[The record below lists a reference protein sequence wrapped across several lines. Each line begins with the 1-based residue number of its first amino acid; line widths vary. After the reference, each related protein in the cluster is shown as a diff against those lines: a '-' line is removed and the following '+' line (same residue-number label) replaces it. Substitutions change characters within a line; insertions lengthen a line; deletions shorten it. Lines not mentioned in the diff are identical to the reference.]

1 MENNSLQQ
9 TPLISLKQAVKS
21 YGYMQVLKKVDLDIY
36 SGTSVTIF
44 GPNGA
49 GKSTL
54 LKVLSM
60 QCRLSSGALLYNGTP
75 YKKISD
81 DFRHKFGVI
90 SHQLYLYSSLS
101 AFENLKFY
109 GSLYGIA
116 NPEKKGEELLKQLD
130 LYKRKDD
137 LIRTFSRGMLQRVSI
152 ARALIHNPE
161 IIFLDEPY
169 TGLDSLAVIRTFS
182 RGMLQRV
189 SIARALIHNPEII
202 FLDEPY
208 TGLDSYASQ
217 KLSTII
223 KQQIEENKTV
233 IMVTHDIETGFFQ
246 ADNLLIMDK
255 GKIVYNRQKSSIN
268 IDDFRKE
275 YMSVLGLEA
284 AV

>member
-21 YGYMQVLKKVDLDIY
+21 YGYMQALKKVDLDIY
-36 SGTSVTIF
+36 NGTSVTIF

-60 QCRLSSGALLYNGTP
+60 QSRLSSGKLLYNGTP

-101 AFENLKFY
+101 AYENLKFY

-137 LIRTFSRGMLQRVSI
+137 LLCTFSRGMLQRVSI
-152 ARALIHNPE
+152 ARALVHNPE

-169 TGLDSLAVIRTFS
+169 TGLDSLA
-182 RGMLQRV
+182 
-189 SIARALIHNPEII
+189 A
-202 FLDEPY
+202 
-208 TGLDSYASQ
+208 Q

>member
-9 TPLISLKQAVKS
+9 TPLISLKQAVKR
-21 YGYMQVLKKVDLDIY
+21 YGYMQALKKVDLDIY

-60 QCRLSSGALLYNGTP
+60 QSRLSSGELLYNGTP

-81 DFRHKFGVI
+81 DFRYKFGVI

-101 AFENLKFY
+101 AYENLKFY

-137 LIRTFSRGMLQRVSI
+137 LLRTFSRGMLQRVSI

-169 TGLDSLAVIRTFS
+169 TGLDSLA
-182 RGMLQRV
+182 
-189 SIARALIHNPEII
+189 A
-202 FLDEPY
+202 
-208 TGLDSYASQ
+208 Q

-275 YMSVLGLEA
+275 YMSVLGVEA
-284 AV
+284 VV

>member
-21 YGYMQVLKKVDLDIY
+21 YGYMQALKKVDLDIY

-60 QCRLSSGALLYNGTP
+60 QSRLSSGELLYNGTP

-137 LIRTFSRGMLQRVSI
+137 LL
-152 ARALIHNPE
+152 
-161 IIFLDEPY
+161 
-169 TGLDSLAVIRTFS
+169 RTFS

-255 GKIVYNRQKSSIN
+255 GKIVYNKQKSSIN

>member
-9 TPLISLKQAVKS
+9 TPLISLKQAVKR
-21 YGYMQVLKKVDLDIY
+21 YGYMQALKKVDLDIY

-60 QCRLSSGALLYNGTP
+60 QSRLSSGELLYNGTP

-90 SHQLYLYSSLS
+90 SHQLYLYSNLS
-101 AFENLKFY
+101 AYENLKFY

-137 LIRTFSRGMLQRVSI
+137 LL
-152 ARALIHNPE
+152 
-161 IIFLDEPY
+161 
-169 TGLDSLAVIRTFS
+169 RTFS

>member
-9 TPLISLKQAVKS
+9 APLISLKQAVKS
-21 YGYMQVLKKVDLDIY
+21 YGYMQALKKVDLDIY

-60 QCRLSSGALLYNGTP
+60 QSRLSSGELLYNGTP

-101 AFENLKFY
+101 AYENLKFY

-137 LIRTFSRGMLQRVSI
+137 LL
-152 ARALIHNPE
+152 
-161 IIFLDEPY
+161 
-169 TGLDSLAVIRTFS
+169 RTFS

-255 GKIVYNRQKSSIN
+255 GKIVYNKQKSSIN

>member
-1 MENNSLQQ
+1 MIYLFLANGFEEIETLG
-9 TPLISLKQAVKS
+9 TIDILRR
-21 YGYMQVLKKVDLDIY
+21 GGVDLDIY

-60 QCRLSSGALLYNGTP
+60 QSRLSSGELLYNGTP

-137 LIRTFSRGMLQRVSI
+137 L
-152 ARALIHNPE
+152 
-161 IIFLDEPY
+161 
-169 TGLDSLAVIRTFS
+169 IRTFS

>member
-21 YGYMQVLKKVDLDIY
+21 YGYMQALKKVDLDIY
-36 SGTSVTIF
+36 NGTSVTIF

-60 QCRLSSGALLYNGTP
+60 QSRLSSGELLYNGTP

-137 LIRTFSRGMLQRVSI
+137 LL
-152 ARALIHNPE
+152 
-161 IIFLDEPY
+161 
-169 TGLDSLAVIRTFS
+169 RTFS

-233 IMVTHDIETGFFQ
+233 IMVTHDIETGFSH

-255 GKIVYNRQKSSIN
+255 GKIVYNKQKSSIN

-275 YMSVLGLEA
+275 YMSVIGVEA

>member
-9 TPLISLKQAVKS
+9 TPLISLKQAVKR
-21 YGYMQVLKKVDLDIY
+21 YGYMQALKKVDLDIY

-60 QCRLSSGALLYNGTP
+60 QSRLSSGELLYNGTP

-90 SHQLYLYSSLS
+90 SHQLYLYSGLS
-101 AFENLKFY
+101 AYENLKFY

-116 NPEKKGEELLKQLD
+116 NPEKKGEELLKQLG

-137 LIRTFSRGMLQRVSI
+137 LL
-152 ARALIHNPE
+152 
-161 IIFLDEPY
+161 
-169 TGLDSLAVIRTFS
+169 RTFS

-255 GKIVYNRQKSSIN
+255 GKIVYNKQKSSIS